1 MKHFNIALI
10 LGIFA
15 ALGNMAG
22 AFLLPQR
29 KGHTIFINSMISIGA
44 GCMMG
49 VVVLEMIPESM
60 KLSEQA
66 PLFLILGF
74 MTAHFFEHMVAPH
87 FHFGE
92 ETHPEAMVS
101 KLTATSAIVGLSIH
115 SLFDGVSIGSGF
127 LVDESF
133 GWLIFLAIFLHKL
146 PEGFTISSII
156 ISAGQRKKISIL
168 IAIAIGILTIGGVS
182 LTYFL
187 SHLVFFALPF
197 SAGITL
203 YVAASDLIPLINEFK
218 GKKYSIML
226 FTGFIIY
233 YFSHR
238 IIHIFVH

>member
-10 LGIFA
+10 LAIFA

-29 KGHTIFINSMISIGA
+29 KGHTIFVNSMISIGA

-49 VVVLEMIPESM
+49 VVILEMIPESM

-101 KLTATSAIVGLSIH
+101 KLTATSAIFGLSIH
-115 SLFDGVSIGSGF
+115 SLFDGV
-127 LVDESF
+127 
-133 GWLIFLAIFLHKL
+133 
-146 PEGFTISSII
+146 
-156 ISAGQRKKISIL
+156 
-168 IAIAIGILTIGGVS
+168 
-182 LTYFL
+182 
-187 SHLVFFALPF
+187 
-197 SAGITL
+197 
-203 YVAASDLIPLINEFK
+203 
-218 GKKYSIML
+218 
-226 FTGFIIY
+226 
-233 YFSHR
+233 
-238 IIHIFVH
+238 